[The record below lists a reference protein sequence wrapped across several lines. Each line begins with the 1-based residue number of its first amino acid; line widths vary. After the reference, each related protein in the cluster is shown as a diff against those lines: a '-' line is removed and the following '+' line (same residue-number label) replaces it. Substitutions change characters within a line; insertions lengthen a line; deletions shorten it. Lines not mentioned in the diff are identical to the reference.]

1 MLPSLPQ
8 IPALQKRKKSIK
20 QMPPPYFLRPMFKV
34 LQEIFCKILHYLA
47 MILQETFVRRCTIL
61 QNKLQETWQEFAMFC
76 QQILQKIFCNDFSSD
91 DT

>member
-8 IPALQKRKKSIK
+8 IPAPQKRKKSIK
-20 QMPPPYFLRPMFKV
+20 QLPPPLFETNVQSLARNF
-34 LQEIFCKILHYLA
+34 LQEFALFCNNFA
-47 MILQETFVRRCTIL
+47 GNFARRCTIL

-76 QQILQKIFCNDFSSD
+76 QQILQKIFCNDFASD